1 MSYQFLILSMMVT
14 LKKNI
19 SISENGFLFDANTGD
34 SYSLNET
41 AADILLL
48 LEEGKDENVLMQEFQ
63 KKYNVDDLSFE
74 RSYFDFINLLRHL
87 NLILEHN

>member
-1 MSYQFLILSMMVT
+1 MVT

-41 AADILLL
+41 AADMLLL
-48 LEEGKDENVLMQEFQ
+48 LQEEKDEATLKHDIQN
-63 KKYNVDDLSFE
+63 KYNVDDLTFE
-74 RSYFDFINLLRHL
+74 RNYFDFINLLRHM
-87 NLILEHN
+87 NLIIERN

>member
-1 MSYQFLILSMMVT
+1 MVN

-48 LEEGKDENVLMQEFQ
+48 LNEGKEEADLQQEFQ
-63 KKYNVDDLSFE
+63 NKYKVDDLTFE

-87 NLILEHN
+87 NLIIEQN

>member
-1 MSYQFLILSMMVT
+1 MVT

-41 AADILLL
+41 AADMLLL
-48 LEEGKDENVLMQEFQ
+48 LQEGKDEAALKHDIQN
-63 KKYNVDDLSFE
+63 KYNVDDLTFE
-74 RSYFDFINLLRHL
+74 RNYFDLINLLRHM
-87 NLILEHN
+87 NLIIERN